1 MEDRKTVY
9 ITIHRKFVR
18 EDIGYTDRATGEE
31 RTFNSVTLPKDTLI
45 NGEDLSYYEF
55 NPLFVNP
62 SRFKGENYRD
72 IPLQVGKDVR
82 LSKTVRDAQGDIV
95 TDAEGRAVKDI
106 VWVHPEDIKKG
117 LAEAASRY
125 VKSLGERA
133 EDARTA
139 SKAVSTGAA
148 PSRSSYQRDR
158 GAGPEL
164 AREDIPF

>member
-18 EDIGYTDRATGEE
+18 EGIGYTDQATGEE

-45 NGEDLSYYEF
+45 NGEDMSYYEF

-62 SRFKGENYRD
+62 SRFKGESYRD
-72 IPLQVGKDVR
+72 IPLQEGKDVR
-82 LSKTVRDAQGDIV
+82 LSKTVRDEQGDIV
-95 TDAEGRAVKDI
+95 TDTDGRAVKDI
-106 VWVHPEDIKKG
+106 VWVRPDDIKKG
-117 LAEAASRY
+117 LEDAASRY

-133 EDARTA
+133 QNARAA
-139 SKAVSTGAA
+139 SEAVSKGAA

-158 GAGPEL
+158 SAGAEL